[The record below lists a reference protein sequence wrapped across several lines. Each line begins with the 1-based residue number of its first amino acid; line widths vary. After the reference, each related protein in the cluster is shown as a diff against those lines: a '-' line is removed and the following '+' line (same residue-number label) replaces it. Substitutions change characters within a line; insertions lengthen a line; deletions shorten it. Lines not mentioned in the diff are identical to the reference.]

1 MHYWFY
7 FLIDTNSAAYCCVPL
22 TESLDSAKLMNSLQN
37 DNWPCQVFSF
47 SFLIQLWLTIHDALL
62 YETMKHT
69 YIELW
74 YRIIIV
80 TNNAMAFTPC
90 GNDRV
95 SLYTSLGNV
104 HHTVSV
110 FCQDADVAAAAII
123 LKTFNFVGNNEH
135 FRAFERTFQSH
146 YFSFRKYLYTIFRR
160 FRISLWSVGL
170 SIARYWQPTTEMWGA
185 FIWAEPP

>member
-1 MHYWFY
+1 
-7 FLIDTNSAAYCCVPL
+7 
-22 TESLDSAKLMNSLQN
+22 
-37 DNWPCQVFSF
+37 
-47 SFLIQLWLTIHDALL
+47 
-62 YETMKHT
+62 
-69 YIELW
+69 
-74 YRIIIV
+74 
-80 TNNAMAFTPC
+80 MAFTPC

-123 LKTFNFVGNNEH
+123 LKTFNFVGNDEH

-185 FIWAEPP
+185 FIWAAVAAGALRQKWDCIIGIDLCLQFAFAYCQLRHRACYKLKIIIINDKLYIPIKIMIFINITISLKMFLGS